1 MAALTGVRFRTESTP
16 ATDSTS
22 DLNMVGNL
30 ANNTSVTS
38 VVVDDGTDFTAGQNI
53 KMNSEEMHISSISS
67 NTLTVVRAVNGTS
80 VGTHND
86 NVSIFEDTSPT
97 YSPSRNPDMNV
108 DFNTDYKGI
117 TVTQAYGGKI
127 YTNERY
133 GKQLAWELRYTNLIS
148 ADRDILEALWNAVKG
163 RKTSFYFSPDSGTT
177 FYNVRF
183 KEEELTF
190 TQTAYNI
197 YSTTIGL
204 IQEVS

>member
-1 MAALTGVRFRTESTP
+1 MAITGVRFRTESTP

-22 DLNMVGNL
+22 DLDMTGNL

-86 NVSIFEDTSPT
+86 GVSIYEDTSPT
-97 YSPSRNPDMNV
+97 YSPSRNPDMDVVETTN
-108 DFNTDYKGI
+108 YKGI
-117 TVTQAYGGKI
+117 SVNEAYGGKI
-127 YTNERY
+127 YTNERF
-133 GKQLAWELRYTNLIS
+133 GKQLEWELSYTNLSS
-148 ADRDILEALWNAVKG
+148 ADRTILEALINAVKG
-163 RKTSFYFSPDSGTT
+163 RKTSFYFSPDTGST

-183 KEEELTF
+183 TEDNLQF

-197 YSTTIGL
+197 FSVGFNIR
-204 IQEVS
+204 QEI